1 MNAQEYHGKI
11 KQILIPHM
19 EIVKR
24 IAQVAGEISAEYEGK
39 PLLLVTVLKGAFVFL
54 ADFCRALTIPCEIGF
69 MRVKSYF
76 DGTISS
82 GEVTVLLDLEQ
93 DISQYHVILVEDIV
107 DTGRTLSTLT
117 KLLQQRNPLSLKV
130 VALLDKPSRRV
141 VDCRADY
148 ALFTIEDRFVIG
160 YGMDCG
166 ELYRNLP
173 DIAEYDTEHTP

>member
-1 MNAQEYHGKI
+1 MHTQEYYGRI
-11 KQILIPHM
+11 KQVLIPHA
-19 EIVKR
+19 EIEKR
-24 IAQVAGEISAEYEGK
+24 IAEIGKQISTEYDGK

-76 DGTISS
+76 DGTVSS
-82 GEVTVLLDLEQ
+82 GEVTILLDLEQ
-93 DISQYHVILVEDIV
+93 DIRQYHVIIVEDIV
-107 DTGRTLSTLT
+107 DTGRTLSALK
-117 KLLQQRNPLSLKV
+117 KLLLQRDPLSLKIV
-130 VALLDKPSRRV
+130 TLLDKPSRRE
-141 VDCRADY
+141 VDLHADH

-173 DIAEYDTEHTP
+173 DIAEYDPEYTP

>member
-11 KQILIPHM
+11 KQILIPHT
-19 EIVKR
+19 EIAKR
-24 IAQVAGEISAEYEGK
+24 IAKVAGEISAEYEGK

-173 DIAEYDTEHTP
+173 DIAEFDAQHTP

>member
-1 MNAQEYHGKI
+1 MNIQQYHGRI
-11 KQILIPHM
+11 KQILIPHT
-19 EIVKR
+19 EIEKR
-24 IAQVAGEISAEYEGK
+24 IAEVGGQISAEYAGK

-54 ADFCRALTIPCEIGF
+54 ADFCRAVTIPCEVGF

-76 DGTISS
+76 EGTVSS

-107 DTGRTLSTLT
+107 DTGRTLSVLT

-130 VALLDKPSRRV
+130 VTLLDKPSRRE
-141 VDCRADY
+141 VDCYADY

-173 DIAEYDTEHTP
+173 DIAEYDTAYTP

>member
-82 GEVTVLLDLEQ
+82 GEVTVLLDLKQ

-107 DTGRTLSTLT
+107 DTGRTLSMLT